1 MAYGWAEHTGELEL
15 WLTGSS
21 EAEVFVEAL
30 RALAELLGNEDGEGR
45 VAAAR
50 LIAIEGGDRARLL
63 AGWLEELA
71 FLAET
76 EGLVPER
83 AEELRLAPAGITARV
98 VGHRGSPPHLV
109 KAVTLHRLAFER
121 DGGGWRAT
129 VVLDV

>member
-15 WLTGSS
+15 WLTAAS
-21 EAEVFVEAL
+21 ESAVFEEAL
-30 RALAELLGNEDGEGR
+30 RAMAELLRDE
-45 VAAAR
+45 AAEPGAAEAR
-50 LIAIEGGDRARLL
+50 LIAIEGGDRARVL

-83 AEELRLAPAGITARV
+83 AEELRLAPAGVTARV

-121 DGGGWRAT
+121 DDGGWRAT
-129 VVLDV
+129 VILDV